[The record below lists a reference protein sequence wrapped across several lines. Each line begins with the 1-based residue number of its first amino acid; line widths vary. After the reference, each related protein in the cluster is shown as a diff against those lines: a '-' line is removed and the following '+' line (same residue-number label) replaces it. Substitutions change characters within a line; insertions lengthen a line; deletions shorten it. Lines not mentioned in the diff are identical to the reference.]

1 MKTWFK
7 ALKTL
12 ENEIFVLWPSLE
24 RLEVAIID
32 DEINW
37 EGGFILKGK
46 WGGKHAYPCHEPG
59 KWQGWYCFSAH
70 ASINFKKLLGLF
82 SPIFLFPSPIF

>member
-1 MKTWFK
+1 M
-7 ALKTL
+7 
-12 ENEIFVLWPSLE
+12 WPSLE

-70 ASINFKKLLGLF
+70 ASINF
-82 SPIFLFPSPIF
+82 